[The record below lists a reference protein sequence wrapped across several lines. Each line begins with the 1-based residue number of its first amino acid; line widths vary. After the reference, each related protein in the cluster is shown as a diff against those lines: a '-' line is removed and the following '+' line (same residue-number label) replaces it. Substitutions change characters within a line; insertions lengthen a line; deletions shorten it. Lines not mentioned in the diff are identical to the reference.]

1 CSAPGGEHRPPG
13 EGKDRPRNHGVQRAT
28 GIEDLAVQNDEKDN
42 AGRKASKRL
51 QLLEEVKN
59 KKPGENVRMGLVRR
73 LVPNF
78 RWAIPN
84 RLVDHNEGGED
95 AGKLVGQ
102 VMEIKRKTREQHM
115 RPYRRFQTPEPDNHH
130 DFCLIP

>member
-1 CSAPGGEHRPPG
+1 MASKEQQVL
-13 EGKDRPRNHGVQRAT
+13 K
-28 GIEDLAVQNDEKDN
+28 DLAVQNDERDH
-42 AGRKASKRL
+42 AGRKASKQREEEEL

-59 KKPGENVRMGLVRR
+59 KKSGGNVRMGLVRR

-84 RLVDHNEGGED
+84 RRVEHNEGGED
-95 AGKLVGQ
+95 AGKFVGQ
-102 VMEIKRKTREQHM
+102 VMEIKKKTREQQM
-115 RPYRRFQTPEPDNHH
+115 RPYGRFQTPEPDNHY